1 MRILFLSR
9 WFPYPPDNG
18 SKLRI
23 YHLLTGLAAQHEV
36 SLLSF
41 ADATAMP
48 TYPPELSKLC
58 TIRQVVP
65 WQPFSPTSWRA
76 RLGFLSLT
84 PRSVIDTYSATMAH
98 AIEHE
103 IDRGAYDLI
112 IASELATAAYMRH
125 FSNIPAL
132 LEDIELGIMVE
143 QYQQAN
149 SVKGRLR
156 HGLTW
161 IKHRHYLNQVL
172 QHFRVCTVVSERERQ
187 LVRDAVP
194 DYKAIEIIPNCVDL
208 AEYANI
214 HATPQPNSLIFT
226 GSFRYFANYEAM
238 NWFLR
243 EVFPQVR
250 KQQSDISLTITG
262 DHQNQPLPP
271 AQNVRLTG
279 VVPDVRPLIAGAW
292 CSIVP
297 IHSGG
302 GTRLKILE
310 AMALGTPVIA
320 TTKGIEGIAAQDGVH
335 LLVADTPQAFADAIL
350 RLFAQPELRHQLA
363 KQGYQLVRTSYNWA
377 TTLPHFLQLIE
388 RVVKAPTNMLSSD
401 ARS

>member
-1 MRILFLSR
+1 MRILFLSG

-23 YHLLTGLAAQHEV
+23 YHLLAGLAAQHEV
-36 SLLSF
+36 MLLSF
-41 ADATAMP
+41 GDAVETP
-48 TYPPELSKLC
+48 PPPELAKLC

-65 WQPFSPTSWRA
+65 WQPFRPTSWRA
-76 RLGFLSLT
+76 RRGFLSLT

-98 AIEHE
+98 AIARAVAEQSF
-103 IDRGAYDLI
+103 DLV
-112 IASELATAAYMRH
+112 IASQLAMAGYVRH
-125 FSNIPAL
+125 FAAIPAL
-132 LEDIELGIMVE
+132 FEEVELGLMIE
-143 QYQQAN
+143 RYQQAR
-149 SVKGRLR
+149 SPSGRLR
-156 HGLTW
+156 ERLAW
-161 IKHRHYLNQVL
+161 LKHRHYVSQVL
-172 QHFRVCTVVSERERQ
+172 RQFQACTVVSAREGQ
-187 LVRDAVP
+187 LVRTVIPA
-194 DYKAIEIIPNCVDL
+194 YKAIEIIPNCVNL
-208 AEYANI
+208 ADYEAI
-214 HATPQPNSLIFT
+214 QATPQPNSLIFT

-238 NWFLR
+238 QWFLQA
-243 EVFPQVR
+243 VFPLVQA
-250 KQQSDISLTITG
+250 QCPDTWLTITG
-262 DHQNQPLPP
+262 DPANQPLPP
-271 AQNVRLTG
+271 ASHVRITG

-297 IHSGG
+297 MHSGG